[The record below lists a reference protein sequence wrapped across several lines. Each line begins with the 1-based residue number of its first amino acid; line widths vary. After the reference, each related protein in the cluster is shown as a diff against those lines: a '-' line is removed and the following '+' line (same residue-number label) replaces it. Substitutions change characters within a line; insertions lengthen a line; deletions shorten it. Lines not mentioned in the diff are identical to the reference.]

1 LIIEPSSKYFISED
15 YMIRIK
21 NSEQIEGIRESC
33 RLLAAMFDMIEPE
46 VKAGVTPK
54 QLDGKCYEFISD
66 HGATPAFLGYG
77 GFPATLCTSVNHA
90 VIHGIPD
97 DRPLESGDVMSI
109 DCGINLNGFISD
121 SAYSFPV
128 GEVSAEVTRL
138 LKVTEESLYKG
149 IEAAVV
155 GNRVKDISRA
165 VYSHTKREGY
175 GIVRE
180 YSGHGVGLDVHEE
193 PSIPNY
199 PGSGPNPRLKPGM
212 VIAIEPMIN
221 LGGDGVRVLDDEWTV
236 VTQDQSIS
244 AHFEHTVAILADR
257 TEILTFR
264 ESRSNIFSAQA

>member
-109 DCGINLNGFISD
+109 DCGINLKRLYIGQRLQLSRGRGLRR
-121 SAYSFPV
+121 SY
-128 GEVSAEVTRL
+128 ETAEGDR
-138 LKVTEESLYKG
+138 
-149 IEAAVV
+149 
-155 GNRVKDISRA
+155 R
-165 VYSHTKREGY
+165 
-175 GIVRE
+175 
-180 YSGHGVGLDVHEE
+180 
-193 PSIPNY
+193 
-199 PGSGPNPRLKPGM
+199 KP
-212 VIAIEPMIN
+212 
-221 LGGDGVRVLDDEWTV
+221 LQR
-236 VTQDQSIS
+236 
-244 AHFEHTVAILADR
+244 H
-257 TEILTFR
+257 
-264 ESRSNIFSAQA
+264 